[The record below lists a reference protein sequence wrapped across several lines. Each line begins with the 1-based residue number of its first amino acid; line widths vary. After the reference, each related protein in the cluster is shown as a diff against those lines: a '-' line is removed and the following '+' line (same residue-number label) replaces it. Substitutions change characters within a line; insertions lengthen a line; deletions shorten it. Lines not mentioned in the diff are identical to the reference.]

1 MADPLSISGLQ
12 AGQLASPLGK
22 SSGMDGA
29 GGATQVGGKSFKD
42 TLLDS
47 LDQVNKLQQEA
58 SAGIEKVATGETDN
72 MAEVFTA
79 VRKADVAF
87 SMLMEMRNKLVDAYR
102 EIQQM
107 RV

>member
-1 MADPLSISGLQ
+1 MAGPVSAVGQ
-12 AGQLASPLGK
+12 AS
-22 SSGMDGA
+22 
-29 GGATQVGGKSFKD
+29 GATDVGGKSFQD
-42 TLLDS
+42 FLLDS
-47 LDQVNKLQQEA
+47 LGEVNKLQQEA
-58 SAGIEKVATGETDN
+58 SAGIQKVMTGETNN